1 MGASLVDHNLVDV
14 SELEAANERLL
25 EVVKEGIGRRT
36 SILGLLATEMNAL
49 NEDELIAHQVREFSI
64 APITL
69 RNVEREETLFRD
81 LEPDQLWATWTV
93 PFDAQESFTF
103 LATAYYLSSYV
114 REYWEEIFGGS
125 IIWFVAGMNDISEVI
140 EWQEKEFA
148 QRR

>member
-1 MGASLVDHNLVDV
+1 MGASLVDYNLVDV

-36 SILGLLATEMNAL
+36 SILGLLSAEMNAL
-49 NEDELIAHQVREFSI
+49 NEHELIARQVDEFSL
-64 APITL
+64 APISL
-69 RNVEREETLFRD
+69 ANVEREETLFRD

-93 PFDAQESFTF
+93 PFDAQENFTF

-114 REYWEEIFGGS
+114 REYWEELLGGTVL
-125 IIWFVAGMNDISEVI
+125 WFVATMNDISEVI
-140 EWQEKEFA
+140 EWQEKEYA